1 MGEAVGGGERATRP
15 RRAGC
20 ATIFGFSAAATPVT
34 AKGREIMEANDLD
47 DLKQQLRVFA
57 HDRDWDKFHS
67 PKNLSMALA
76 VEAAELMEHFQWLDE
91 AQSRQ
96 LPPQT
101 HQAVGE
107 ELADV
112 MLYLVRLADIV
123 GVDLVAAAQAKIRI
137 NASKYPAD
145 VVRGRADKY
154 DKY

>member
-1 MGEAVGGGERATRP
+1 M
-15 RRAGC
+15 
-20 ATIFGFSAAATPVT
+20 AAN
-34 AKGREIMEANDLD
+34 GLD

-57 HDRDWDKFHS
+57 RDRDWDKFHS

-76 VEAAELMEHFQWLDE
+76 VEAAELMEHFQWLDDE
-91 AQSRQ
+91 QSRQ

-101 HQAVGE
+101 QQAVSE

-112 MLYLVRLADIV
+112 LLYLVRLADIL

-145 VVRGRADKY
+145 VVRGKADKY